1 MYMSVRGIYFVSIFT
16 NLVFDFGILP
26 TVWNSL
32 LLICL
37 DLCCGDISPDFL
49 NTINTTCATS

>member
-1 MYMSVRGIYFVSIFT
+1 MYMSFRSIYFVSIFT

-26 TVWNSL
+26 TVWNYL

-37 DLCCGDISPDFL
+37 DLCCDDISPDLF
-49 NTINTTCATS
+49 NTINTACATS

>member
-1 MYMSVRGIYFVSIFT
+1 MYMSVRGIYFASIST
-16 NLVFDFGILP
+16 NLVFDFGIVP

-37 DLCCGDISPDFL
+37 DLCCDDISPDFF
-49 NTINTTCATS
+49 NTINTS

>member
-1 MYMSVRGIYFVSIFT
+1 MYMSVRGIYFVSIST
-16 NLVFDFGILP
+16 NLVFDFGIVP

-37 DLCCGDISPDFL
+37 VVCCDDISPDLF
-49 NTINTTCATS
+49 